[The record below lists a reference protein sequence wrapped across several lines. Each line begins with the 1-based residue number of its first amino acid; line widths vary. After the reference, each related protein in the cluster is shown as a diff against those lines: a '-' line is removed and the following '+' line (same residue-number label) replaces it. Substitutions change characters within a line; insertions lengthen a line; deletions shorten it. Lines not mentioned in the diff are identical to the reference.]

1 MKDEN
6 ITITELCKKIALSD
20 PGARKNIENN
30 KQDYLKQGY
39 IVINQVMKQ
48 GQSIDQIRVTSKGI
62 DYFMSKYPYIKLS
75 QTDIRKLETKQDET
89 KSDKEAVKNSQYV
102 ELLEKTITDLKEEN
116 KRLNDKIDQYQEQ
129 QTKDREALTNQ
140 FNQLFETNRKLA
152 DNMQGLMDFM
162 KNQPKQLTGDVIQ
175 EQPPTKKQNFFSKLF
190 KRGQTEE

>member
-48 GQSIDQIRVTSKGI
+48 GQSIEQIRVTNKGI
-62 DYFMSKYPYIKLS
+62 DYFMSKYPFIKLS
-75 QTDIRKLETKQDET
+75 QADIRKLETKQDET

-116 KRLNDKIDQYQEQ
+116 KI
-129 QTKDREALTNQ
+129 
-140 FNQLFETNRKLA
+140 KL
-152 DNMQGLMDFM
+152 DSNLW
-162 KNQPKQLTGDVIQ
+162 VIIWTIVAQ
-175 EQPPTKKQNFFSKLF
+175 IVVIVANYFFSKLF

>member
-1 MKDEN
+1 MKDET
-6 ITITELCKKIALSD
+6 ITITELCKSIALSD

-48 GQSIDQIRVTSKGI
+48 GQSIEQIRVTNKGVNF
-62 DYFMSKYPYIKLS
+62 FMSKYPYREIALDETS
-75 QTDIRKLETKQDET
+75 NLETKQDEH
-89 KSDKEAVKNSQYV
+89 KSGKEAVKNSQYV
-102 ELLEKTITDLKEEN
+102 ELLEKTITDLKAEN

-129 QTKDREALTNQ
+129 QIKDREELTNQ

-162 KNQPKQLTGDVIQ
+162 RNQPKQLTGDVIQ

>member
-1 MKDEN
+1 MKNEN
-6 ITITELCKKIALSD
+6 ITITQLCKKIALSD

-30 KQDYLKQGY
+30 KQDYLIQGY
-39 IVINQVMKQ
+39 IVTNQVMKQ
-48 GQSIDQIRVTSKGI
+48 GQSIEQIRVTSKGVN
-62 DYFMSKYPYIKLS
+62 YFMSKYPSKEIV
-75 QTDIRKLETKQDET
+75 LEETSNQEAKQDER
-89 KSDKEAVKNSQYV
+89 KSGEEAVKNSQYV
-102 ELLEKTITDLKEEN
+102 ELLEKTITDLKAEN

-162 KNQPKQLTGDVIQ
+162 KNQPKQLTGEIIE
-175 EQPPTKKQNFFSKLF
+175 EQPPVKKQNFFSKLF